1 MKKLTIIDMC
11 KTNEFKSGFF
21 YLSNDYDINWFAY
34 VFKCKYE
41 QLKYISGFQSSH
53 TRYFKKVREKKINR
67 YIIET
72 NKLLIR
78 LDKLICD
85 ISSDPEK
92 RKGIIYNLKYF
103 TYFLTKKRK
112 YFFYIGYLLIEF
124 EKSTVISQLTSIQ
137 WTRKHN

>member
-1 MKKLTIIDMC
+1 M
-11 KTNEFKSGFF
+11 
-21 YLSNDYDINWFAY
+21 YSNDYDINYFAS
-34 VFKCKYE
+34 VFKFKYE

-53 TRYFKKVREKKINR
+53 TQYFKKVREKKINR

-92 RKGIIYNLKYF
+92 RKGIICNFKYISLI
-103 TYFLTKKRK
+103 LTKKRK
-112 YFFYIGYLLIEF
+112 LLFYITYLLIELF
-124 EKSTVISQLTSIQ
+124 KNTVKARLTSI
-137 WTRKHN
+137 